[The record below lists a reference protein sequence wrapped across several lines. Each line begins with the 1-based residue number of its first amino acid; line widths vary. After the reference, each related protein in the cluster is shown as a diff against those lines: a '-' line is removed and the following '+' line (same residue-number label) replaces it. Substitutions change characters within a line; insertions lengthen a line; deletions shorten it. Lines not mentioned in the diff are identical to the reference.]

1 MKTSLLPTFVFCIIL
16 IISTANRQVQP
27 DGRRRK
33 SPPTPPPPSPPPP
46 SPPPPSPPPPS
57 PNELEYFIVVQQWP
71 GACCYYNQDDCVKNK
86 LVNDFCIHGIWPE
99 NSSGVS
105 LQGCADPKPFQAS
118 FVKRIERDLKTYW
131 PSFSHKLSDQKFWV
145 KRRATDRD
153 GSEISKDNPTFM
165 TQERVNEA
173 SKNRAEPQFMS
184 QQGVNIIKPPLFMA
198 GPSQP
203 SISTR
208 DASAILNGS
217 KKFASL
223 SSL

>member
-1 MKTSLLPTFVFCIIL
+1 MFQHMNTF
-16 IISTANRQVQP
+16 
-27 DGRRRK
+27 K
-33 SPPTPPPPSPPPP
+33 
-46 SPPPPSPPPPS
+46 
-57 PNELEYFIVVQQWP
+57 
-71 GACCYYNQDDCVKNK
+71 
-86 LVNDFCIHGIWPE
+86 
-99 NSSGVS
+99 
-105 LQGCADPKPFQAS
+105 
-118 FVKRIERDLKTYW
+118 
-131 PSFSHKLSDQKFWV
+131 V

-165 TQERVNEA
+165 TQEEVNEA

-184 QQGVNIIKPPLFMA
+184 QQGVNIIKPALFMA